1 MREFRGPLV
10 VAQISCWCVLILSV
24 LCPSA
29 VPQSTKVT
37 DESIVL
43 QLAIQTN
50 KKTYIQG
57 DLIPIHVQLTNVSR
71 RNVIVGRDMWTNASP
86 SNVQLSV
93 RAVDG
98 HTFGGFGGAVDG
110 PQSFDDL
117 PKAVLQWCVSL
128 PPQYSYGSETSVQN
142 FAQESGLIPGLYKVR
157 ASFESR
163 GIDANIYFNPLLG
176 NVKELEGLRAQD
188 WKGVIGS
195 NELTIRIVARR

>member
-1 MREFRGPLV
+1 M
-10 VAQISCWCVLILSV
+10 
-24 LCPSA
+24 
-29 VPQSTKVT
+29 

-43 QLAIQTN
+43 QLAIQTD
-50 KKTYIQG
+50 KKTYTQG
-57 DLIPIHVQLTNVSR
+57 NRIPIHVQLTNVSR

-93 RAVDG
+93 LAVDG

-110 PQSFDDL
+110 VPSFDGL
-117 PKAVLQWCVSL
+117 PKAVLQWCISL
-128 PPQYSYGSETSVQN
+128 PPGYSYGSETTVQN
-142 FAQESGLIPGLYKVR
+142 FAQESGLTPGLYKVR

-195 NELTIRIVARR
+195 NELTIKIVARR